1 MLAHDTQGQ
10 LSLQLARR
18 PFPARSRTG
27 HCPIGYRRFYTAAEA
42 TRYAVEE
49 LPIELDET
57 ALEAGDETS

>member
-1 MLAHDTQGQ
+1 MTPRASFDYAAPADL
-10 LSLQLARR
+10 
-18 PFPARSRTG
+18 FPARSRTG
-27 HCPIGYRRFYTAAEA
+27 HRPIGYRRFYTAAEA